1 MAYPYAITTRGTGT
15 VVTAT
20 IYNGDHQ
27 NHPDSQTPGNTDDYS
42 VNAVQM
48 QTVTDPGE
56 VGTESL
62 ATTLTGELER
72 LRFAMKELT
81 GGAQW
86 YESVPGA
93 TIAGSRLS
101 RVIDR
106 QTTTIDIVNTTVE
119 TDLYRFT
126 VPANTLGTNRA
137 LRLTLFGDRL
147 RNGALANAEMTFKFG
162 GFSVGILN
170 DQPASNANRR
180 MYSAEIYLMTK
191 GATNSQVARMGRTMH
206 QIDNQGLDGLQ
217 PQDVR
222 LSVFTLAVDS
232 TVIQDLVVTG
242 RWTVA
247 DVNNSLRRLNAVLEL
262 LS

>member
-137 LRLTLFGDRL
+137 LRLTLFGDR
-147 RNGALANAEMTFKFG
+147 
-162 GFSVGILN
+162 
-170 DQPASNANRR
+170 
-180 MYSAEIYLMTK
+180 
-191 GATNSQVARMGRTMH
+191 MGRTMH

-232 TVIQDLVVTG
+232 TVNQDLVVTG